1 MKTFLI
7 GTAFIL
13 TIASFGSAA
22 YANPDNSGSKEGC
35 QATPISEPSGG
46 ASRQRLANEQKCH
59 AGGVVEDR
67 QSTEA
72 SNTKGCK
79 VPIARPSGGAS
90 RERLAALQ
98 KCYSGTQ

>member
-7 GTAFIL
+7 ATAFIL
-13 TIASFGSAA
+13 TFVSLGSAA
-22 YANPDNSGSKEGC
+22 YANPDNSGSKGGC
-35 QATPISEPSGG
+35 QAIPISEPSGG

-59 AGGVVEDR
+59 AGVVGAR

-72 SNTKGCK
+72 SNTKYCK

-98 KCYSGTQ
+98 KCYLGVR

>member
-1 MKTFLI
+1 MKTFLL

-13 TIASFGSAA
+13 TLASFGSAA
-22 YANPDNSGSKEGC
+22 YANPNNSGSKEGC

-59 AGGVVEDR
+59 AGVVGDR
-67 QSTEA
+67 QSEG
-72 SNTKGCK
+72 SNAKGCK
-79 VPIARPSGGAS
+79 VPIARPSGGAT

-98 KCYSGTQ
+98 KCYSGV

>member
-7 GTAFIL
+7 GTAFIITL
-13 TIASFGSAA
+13 ASFGSAA

-35 QATPISEPSGG
+35 RATPISEPSGG

-59 AGGVVEDR
+59 AGVAEDR
-67 QSTEA
+67 QSTET
-72 SNTKGCK
+72 SNAKGCK
-79 VPIARPSGGAS
+79 VPIARPSGGAT

-98 KCYSGTQ
+98 KCYSGAQ

>member
-1 MKTFLI
+1 MKTFLL

-13 TIASFGSAA
+13 TLASFGSAA
-22 YANPDNSGSKEGC
+22 YANPNNSGSKEGC

-59 AGGVVEDR
+59 AGVVGDR

-79 VPIARPSGGAS
+79 VPIARPSGRAT

-98 KCYSGTQ
+98 KCYSGVR